1 MAAIH
6 LFKFFFFAIWHSF
19 SAIVFIHLHVNW
31 ETADIFGLYTVGAKV
46 RGQNVPLIPT
56 SMGQGQD
63 YFDEMFRDLTRETL
77 YTAPPSPPPQKQQ
90 RSKSSMEKFQSSVY
104 HDYNTATSRWGS
116 QVMWQSHD
124 LCVDCVINKLF
135 NILLSL
141 DLEKLVSL
149 RTKILFYNRLL
160 HANCNAELYYFWVI
174 ISFYIHVY
182 NWILMK
188 MDVDFCLWECL
199 NFIPCHSLF
208 LASYYI
214 STYFLHKI

>member
-6 LFKFFFFAIWHSF
+6 LFNFLCFLLHSF

-124 LCVDCVINKLF
+124 LCIDCVINKLF

-141 DLEKLVSL
+141 DLERLIFF

-174 ISFYIHVY
+174 ISFYIYVY
-182 NWILMK
+182 NYE
-188 MDVDFCLWECL
+188 FLWRWM
-199 NFIPCHSLF
+199 
-208 LASYYI
+208 
-214 STYFLHKI
+214 